1 MAYVEYYK
9 EETEYQGESFIKSLY
24 KKTKQIWDI
33 NEVGTYTLT
42 DTFGSVLLN
51 GNLVKSADK
60 LSLTVALGST
70 DTASLLGVYKL
81 LVYLEDTVNSELK
94 DVLAEYKITYIETK
108 ATE

>member
-42 DTFGSVLLN
+42 DTSGSVL
-51 GNLVKSADK
+51 
-60 LSLTVALGST
+60 
-70 DTASLLGVYKL
+70 
-81 LVYLEDTVNSELK
+81 
-94 DVLAEYKITYIETK
+94 
-108 ATE
+108 